1 LTRLILGQVF
11 HPPKEVAMSIFLMF
25 LNLITAGVHLGWDPD
40 GLAAEPTGAEGS
52 ADAHLGLD
60 PNG

>member
-1 LTRLILGQVF
+1 
-11 HPPKEVAMSIFLMF
+11 MSIFLIF
-25 LNLITAGVHLGWDPD
+25 LNFITSGAHLGWDPN
-40 GLAAEPTGAEGS
+40 GLAAEPAGTEGS

>member
-1 LTRLILGQVF
+1 MTRLILDQVF
-11 HPPKEVAMSIFLMF
+11 HPLKEVAMSIFLIF
-25 LNLITAGVHLGWDPD
+25 LNFIRAGAHLGWDPD
-40 GLAAEPTGAEGS
+40 GLAAEPTGTEGS